1 MGSLEN
7 IGNAFK
13 DLWKE
18 VEEFIK
24 KKGAML
30 AIVGS
35 ITGTGGCWVKHEFAS
50 VWKHVDN
57 IEQLD
62 SKFNTI
68 DSTVN
73 VVGNMHKV
81 YVRDSMTFH
90 MYKVQMVAFFDT
102 LPSMIMQAKTAQEA
116 LSIVEKEISRIDST
130 QKIIVD
136 EVEDAIESITHRRTS
151 ARF

>member
-7 IGNAFK
+7 ISNALK

-18 VEEFIK
+18 VEAFIK

-30 AIVGS
+30 AIIGS
-35 ITGTGGCWVKHEFAS
+35 ITGTGGCWVQHEIS
-50 VWKHVDN
+50 NVWKHIDN

-68 DSTVN
+68 DSTVD

-81 YVRDSMTFH
+81 YLRDSMAFH
-90 MYKVQMVAFFDT
+90 MYKIQMVAFFDT
-102 LPSMIMQAKTAQEA
+102 LPSMISQAKTAQEA
-116 LSIVEKEISRIDST
+116 LVIVEKQVSKIDSV
-130 QKIIVD
+130 QKVIVD
-136 EVEDAIESITHRRTS
+136 EVKDAIESVTHRRTS